1 MNLSLTSKY
10 YLEYA
15 LKMRYARPNV
25 FEEVKLVIKLS
36 RYKIPWLKT
45 M

>member
-15 LKMRYARPNV
+15 LKMTYPLPNM
-25 FEEVKLVIKLS
+25 FEKVKLVIKLS
-36 RYKIPWLKT
+36 HYKIPWLKT